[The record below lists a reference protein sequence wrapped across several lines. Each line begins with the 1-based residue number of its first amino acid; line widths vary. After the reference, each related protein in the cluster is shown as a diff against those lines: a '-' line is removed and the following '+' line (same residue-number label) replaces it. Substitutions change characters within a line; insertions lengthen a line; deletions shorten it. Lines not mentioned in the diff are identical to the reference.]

1 MQIWKRGSFLWKIN
15 LFPGILI
22 GAVIGGAISL
32 ADKSTRQALVQS
44 VKDAKNGNR
53 TRKPSKVSK
62 IKDEVL
68 YWKDVV
74 EEIRRNNPELERSLK
89 DAKETFVNR
98 KINAKMIL
106 FL

>member
-1 MQIWKRGSFLWKIN
+1 MQKMVTGKYF
-15 LFPGILI
+15 
-22 GAVIGGAISL
+22 VSL
-32 ADKSTRQALVQS
+32 
-44 VKDAKNGNR
+44 VKF
-53 TRKPSKVSK
+53 SK

-98 KINAKMIL
+98 KNQR
-106 FL
+106 

>member
-1 MQIWKRGSFLWKIN
+1 MENKFV
-15 LFPGILI
+15 PGILI

-53 TRKPSKVSK
+53 RTRKPSNVSK

-98 KINAKMIL
+98 KNQR
-106 FL
+106 

>member
-1 MQIWKRGSFLWKIN
+1 MENKFV
-15 LFPGILI
+15 PGILI

-68 YWKDVV
+68 SGKMLLKKFVV
-74 EEIRRNNPELERSLK
+74 I
-89 DAKETFVNR
+89 
-98 KINAKMIL
+98 IL
-106 FL
+106 N

>member
-1 MQIWKRGSFLWKIN
+1 MENKFV
-15 LFPGILI
+15 PGILI

-89 DAKETFVNR
+89 DAKETFANR
-98 KINAKMIL
+98 KKSTL
-106 FL
+106 R

>member
-1 MQIWKRGSFLWKIN
+1 MENKFV
-15 LFPGILI
+15 PGILI

-74 EEIRRNNPELERSLK
+74 EEIRRNNPELE
-89 DAKETFVNR
+89 TFIKGCERN
-98 KINAKMIL
+98 IC
-106 FL
+106 

>member
-1 MQIWKRGSFLWKIN
+1 MENKFV
-15 LFPGILI
+15 PGILI

-44 VKDAKNGNR
+44 VKDAKMV
-53 TRKPSKVSK
+53 TALVSLLK
-62 IKDEVL
+62 SARLKTEVL

-98 KINAKMIL
+98 KNQR
-106 FL
+106 

>member
-1 MQIWKRGSFLWKIN
+1 MENKLV
-15 LFPGILI
+15 PGILI
-22 GAVIGGAISL
+22 GAVIGGAAAL
-32 ADKSTRQALVQS
+32 A
-44 VKDAKNGNR
+44 
-53 TRKPSKVSK
+53 SKVSK

-98 KINAKMIL
+98 KNQR
-106 FL
+106 